1 MSDVRSPVLQV
12 LPPSGETSLSGPEA
26 EWRATEH
33 GPLAPRGSFVRV
45 VGRRGTLIIG
55 GGLLVMIL
63 LASIF
68 ASSITPY
75 DPLTQ
80 NLRNTLRPPSWAHPF
95 GTDNFGRDV
104 LSRVL
109 HAAKL
114 DVRIGFFCVLFP
126 WILGSILGAIAGY
139 VGGIVDT
146 IVMRT
151 VDTFTA
157 FPFLIM
163 AIGVIAVL
171 GPGITSMYIALT
183 LSGWSIYAR
192 IVRAEV
198 LVARKSDYVLAAR
211 ALGYSDARILLRHV
225 LPNVITPTIVFA
237 MTSIVLVILS
247 TVTLSFLGLG
257 VPPPT
262 PTWGTMI
269 AEGKSFIFT
278 AWWMVTLPGLAIVVV
293 GLALSLL
300 GDGVADVLRGEG
312 SR

>member
-1 MSDVRSPVLQV
+1 MDPRQGQTPAALQD
-12 LPPSGETSLSGPEA
+12 
-26 EWRATEH
+26 RATSRAAAVH
-33 GPLAPRGSFVRV
+33 GPLSPRGAFVALL
-45 VGRRGTLIIG
+45 GRRGALIVGCTMLAVI
-55 GGLLVMIL
+55 LV
-63 LASIF
+63 ASF
-68 ASSITPY
+68 AASWVTPY
-75 DPLTQ
+75 DPIVQ
-80 NLRNTLRPPSWAHPF
+80 NLRNTLRPPSWQHPF

-104 LSRVL
+104 FSRVL

-114 DVRIGFFCVLFP
+114 DIRIAFFCVLFP
-126 WILGSILGAIAGY
+126 WIVGSVLGSIAGY

-146 IVMRT
+146 VIMRT

-171 GPGITSMYIALT
+171 GPGVTSMYIALT

-198 LVARKSDYVLAAR
+198 LVARKGDYVLAAR
-211 ALGYSDARILLRHV
+211 ALGYSDARILVRHI
-225 LPNVITPTIVFA
+225 LPNVITPTVIFA
-237 MTSIVLVILS
+237 MTSFVLVILS

-262 PTWGTMI
+262 PTWGSMI
-269 AEGKSFIFT
+269 AEGKSFIFS

-293 GLALSLL
+293 GLALSLV
-300 GDGVADVLRGEG
+300 GDGVADLLRGDG
-312 SR
+312 AR